1 MSCGK
6 KNQCCKQVAVEQDY
20 LVCTCMGV
28 MKSEI
33 IEAIRR
39 GASTFQLLS
48 DDLGVG
54 TGCSTCVAEVNQ
66 ILLDEQSKSS
76 E

>member
-6 KNQCCKQVAVEQDY
+6 KDQCCKKAEVIQDY

-28 MKSEI
+28 MKLEI

-39 GASTFQLLS
+39 GANTFQALS
-48 DDLGVG
+48 DELGVG
-54 TGCSTCVAEVNQ
+54 TGCTTCVAEVHQ
-66 ILLDEQSKSS
+66 ILAQEKQNC

>member
-6 KNQCCKQVAVEQDY
+6 KNQCCKQVVVEQDY

-33 IEAIRR
+33 IEAIRG

-54 TGCSTCVAEVNQ
+54 TGCSTCIEEVNQ
-66 ILLDEQSKSS
+66 ILSKELLSK
-76 E
+76 